1 MATRET
7 IIRSRYYSKAELYAI
22 LTPDVVSTAVV
33 DSWFTHALAASSE
46 HAVAYPVGN
55 GVPYVLGMD
64 VLRWVAVA
72 QGNESATYRA
82 QPGKL

>member
-7 IIRSRYYSKAELYAI
+7 ILRSRYYSKAELYAI

-46 HAVAYPVGN
+46 HAVAYPVGA
-55 GVPYVLGMD
+55 GVNPHLLGMD
-64 VLRWVAVA
+64 VLRWIAVA
-72 QGNESATYRA
+72 QGNEATYGA

>member
-22 LTPDVVSTAVV
+22 LTPDVVSQATV
-33 DSWFTHALAASSE
+33 DSWFTHALAEPSAHS
-46 HAVAYPVGN
+46 VYYPLAGN
-55 GVPYVLGMD
+55 IPYVLGMD
-64 VLRWVAVA
+64 VLRWIAVA
-72 QGNESATYRA
+72 QGNEAATYGA